1 MDFFLALVGLSC
13 LGSLMLSWGRARV
26 WKVASV
32 SWRLR
37 VLGGGQHPASPSHL
51 MSLLSEA
58 FLPPSPDSHWGRSL
72 PPRTCTHKRLEGI
85 YFILLKGQFSIRTS
99 VSEFKSFCVVINLH
113 LVSWL

>member
-1 MDFFLALVGLSC
+1 MCLGAGEREGSDLDFFLALVGLSC

-72 PPRTCTHKRLEGI
+72 PPRTCRDKKIEGI
-85 YFILLKGQFSIRTS
+85 YFMLLKVLSLKQFL
-99 VSEFKSFCVVINLH
+99 FLKVVT
-113 LVSWL
+113 